1 MMVAVLMKD
10 ISETGF
16 VLNKITFDGQRIRFS
31 SAIQMVREGRFPS
44 ERAYL
49 DLHNIGCTRTNFGH
63 ILASYSLKPY

>member
-31 SAIQMVREGRFPS
+31 SAIQMDGSPRPRGPTWT
-44 ERAYL
+44 YT
-49 DLHNIGCTRTNFGH
+49 I
-63 ILASYSLKPY
+63 

>member
-31 SAIQMVREGRFPS
+31 FPS
-44 ERAYL
+44 ERACL
-49 DLHNIGCTRTNFGH
+49 DLHSAGCTRTNVGY
-63 ILASYSLKPY
+63 ILASYSLSVSH